1 MYILLGNIFE
11 NCILT
16 SLLHFFRVA
25 GYWKCSNKTPI
36 PLYIWIGLV
45 NTLLRLKTW
54 QWTWYFSVNLIALD
68 YYFFFYISQ
77 KYLQF
82 RRKTKAF
89 VKENFWF
96 ASYKQNGSSYGRI
109 IFQTT
114 QRYVHNLEWN

>member
-54 QWTWYFSVNLIALD
+54 QWAWYFSVNLIALD
-68 YYFFFYISQ
+68 YYFFFYIS
-77 KYLQF
+77 
-82 RRKTKAF
+82 
-89 VKENFWF
+89 
-96 ASYKQNGSSYGRI
+96 
-109 IFQTT
+109 
-114 QRYVHNLEWN
+114 